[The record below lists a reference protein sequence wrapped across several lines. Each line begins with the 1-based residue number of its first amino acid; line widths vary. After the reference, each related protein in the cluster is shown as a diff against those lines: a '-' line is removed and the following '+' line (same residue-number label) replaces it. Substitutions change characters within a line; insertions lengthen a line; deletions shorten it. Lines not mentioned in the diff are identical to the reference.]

1 MSLYTFICYLR
12 FLIYQLIRHGEM
24 YKGVETC
31 NPKEKFAILVHG
43 WRESCDVKW
52 MEFLV
57 SSECKTNIV

>member
-1 MSLYTFICYLR
+1 
-12 FLIYQLIRHGEM
+12 M
-24 YKGVETC
+24 YRGIETC

-57 SSECKTNIV
+57 SSECKTNINVSRFPLIK